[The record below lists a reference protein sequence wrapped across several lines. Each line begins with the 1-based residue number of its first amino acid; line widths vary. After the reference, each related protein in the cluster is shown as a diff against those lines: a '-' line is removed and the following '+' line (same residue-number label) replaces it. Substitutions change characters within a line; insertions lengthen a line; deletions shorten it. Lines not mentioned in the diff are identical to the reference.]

1 MSRSATTKENEQKE
15 NLTRELKGLL
25 KVIKNPETKE
35 HFFKALEI
43 LSYNI
48 KNEDIWKLEAQTNS
62 ILTKDIP
69 NLIIDYFSNHHTNQH
84 SNNDDIE
91 TAASLLSL
99 INPPELSSLIANQA
113 INEEAKSQLS
123 SLLDSNRYDLYAP
136 KTSREGASKNSKK
149 STGGGASELN
159 YDDNDSEE
167 DQEDERGE
175 KDFVSPIQSELVRSL
190 GQTPGNA
197 HTQINELTGTQ
208 SFIGKNMKTNTPF
221 KLSRERRNSANNNP
235 VFKTFEQEL
244 KNLLKKIESSL
255 TKEGLLEALGI
266 LNYNIKNHTLWQDQ
280 AKQHTILT
288 YIIPLKILDRYSK
301 TSDLRSDDE
310 VKKIVAETLSLITL
324 DKLVKS
330 KLSKYPEINPILNQI
345 YNNETEF
352 RSPHLLTREAT
363 LENLQNVGGRGFSL
377 GATIQEYKGVT
388 TPKAEQKG
396 LLPSE
401 PNDYKRE
408 DDDSTNQEPLIPN
421 QTPDNG
427 KNKTRGSL
435 FSADSKPST
444 DSQTKKKP
452 TRGLSFSV
460 DKNPPTD
467 NQTPNDKGLLLLR
480 LARLAERF
488 QKNNTK
494 KTPIKKTPIKNT
506 PSQDI
511 TLWDIK
517 DIQQDIRNNPH
528 DISRPYA
535 EFFGIEGVI
544 NSAPQA
550 RDGRYEEQTPMATT
564 TPHDAEFFGIKVVN
578 SAPQARD
585 GRHIINEEQTPM
597 ATTTMFDNTA
607 SAPVL
612 STASQDDNAA
622 RSLTSDFEDA
632 VQNSDAEDTQ
642 NAKKLTE
649 QITALIEKED
659 NECLSFLNE
668 IIENNNGTLP
678 RWALD
683 VVDKEKISK
692 QPILYRILSIANPKN
707 AVGDPADKPSNVE
720 ELTSVAILL
729 INNGVD
735 LGKGSQTAA
744 GSSEGG
750 ENLFILP
757 IHIAAENADIKILQS
772 ILEKDATQINAKSDS
787 RDTPLLLL
795 LASKSNNENLY
806 YCVDLLLYN
815 GADANFIHPTDQN
828 TVLTTTISNESVAP
842 EQKNNI
848 IKLLLH
854 KTTLETINN
863 KSAAEGETALHLAV
877 KNSDSTTIEMLLLA
891 GANPKIK
898 NKNGK
903 TPHDLADNI
912 QDPQLKQ
919 SIQKALVQDLL
930 GIRRKAYEKTAMAR
944 PFEKE
949 KEYANSKMMQILKR
963 PEVAVAAQKE
973 NIDTYKEGDD
983 YKKELKQQMFLKKWA
998 LLVESGGLKINK
1010 KGAKL
1015 QDAKEIEM
1023 SVAQIMG
1030 CGARLVI
1037 TSNSPVKGN
1046 QLINWLLSNEPETDL
1061 EKLKKPYIE
1070 NLSLTLEK
1078 GQNIAY
1084 IRKAATHGFKG
1095 EKEVKKGVLEA
1106 ADSSGVHLGV
1116 DLAMGAF
1123 ETIDIH
1129 GRPVTMDG
1137 LHGHAYLHID
1147 PITHNILLG
1156 LEQCTDPK
1164 WHNNGYWEVRGEFGV
1179 HNVRGASSNITGLG
1193 TVDFGR
1199 HNPKDTSRKH
1209 LPTKKDRYDCLKI
1222 DLDRM
1227 NLDKML
1233 MTELNDISNDIVE
1246 GLPCSLDKDGKKIK
1260 NLNTPENYPENA
1272 TLTDKIQIALARLKY
1287 FDTRS
1292 NSWSKTS
1299 QISANSAKF
1308 VETIMAR
1315 LRDRSLDTDKSLVS
1329 ILAIILG
1336 EKQTASGASASVS
1349 SDNDTDKNLEL
1360 YPLKK
1365 ELIILISGEHS
1376 NTESRFLNKNPDRN
1390 AIQTQIGFGDKV
1402 EVDDSYLKRGKKQ
1415 GGLAAS
1421 GFEGMLRVATSHPAE
1436 DFTVLDGKGTTY
1448 SDIYLD
1454 PILIKSYNEFERVGE
1469 KLVSDY
1475 AKYLLGDDKFYETR
1489 KTTLRK
1495 EISNNSVI
1503 KEKGDRFLAV
1513 RLALETTDLE
1523 KDLGNI
1529 TQEENHQSISISSIL
1544 KSKNPAPENL
1554 IEHLFVSMLL
1564 GHADIKGDNVLK
1576 RKKVDGGDAVVVIDF
1591 DIWDSNSPQ
1600 VKIVQSLCHKLSDTI
1615 QKGGSLSDIKDIL
1628 SFKTLS
1634 DRYRDLCIVLNL
1646 GATTA
1651 DHQQQTKA
1659 AQERLDKG
1667 ESFLRFSTNP
1677 SQSEVNASDPTRS
1690 EWNLLCTISQAIS
1703 TSSTTKI
1710 RKMLDGAT
1718 EKEILQLISS
1728 ITNKNPFGLD
1738 EITERHLENPN
1749 QGVAVELGK
1758 QTEEGLNSLP
1768 GKHEEYHN
1776 SVKKSLEVVKEA
1788 VDERMKQNN
1797 ILSKEKQQGEIASIL
1812 TLQED
1817 GTTTQT
1823 PINVSK
1829 IISYYAG
1836 YDSFVGG
1843 AAFGSGIDEDNSE
1856 VEFDGIIPY
1865 GIIPYGLFKNSQID
1879 DYKVRIDSRDKHSAI
1894 QKLSPYNSF
1903 NNAKKLLAIIFPAI
1917 GHADEEGIQLQIND
1931 VQAFKSAFNKCDK
1944 GTKEHIKDNFDAAL
1958 GALVELSNKDINYS
1972 PENNYNYKLMFERA
1986 SKAASELFG
1995 IDCTKYL
2002 EVYKKELGKR
2012 EKYTEI
2018 CNGLLDL
2025 NLDKDENGN
2034 IIIFNNPGGNTG
2046 LSSSNKRRYVK
2057 LDSYELSHSDN
2068 LEQGTILAIIK
2079 AKITTKQ
2086 KEKIALK
2093 NAIDAEAGSSEK
2105 PDLFTACKDGDLVE
2119 VKYFVEKD
2127 EDTTNSQKAEGLFI
2141 ACQMGHSDVVNY
2153 LLEKE
2158 VDYKTEQKIYDNKG
2172 KKTSDATTPLGIACQ
2187 NGHLDIVK
2195 MLCKRSGIELVKTE
2209 DKSGKTVLHRAC
2221 GGKYDKN
2228 LKVIKY
2234 LCSAYPSLV
2243 IVKSRGKSELTPL
2256 SIASSHKNPEI
2267 VQYLSTLHPHKQ
2279 GNDGIS
2285 TSAQSTQTISEIK
2298 NSIPLSNK
2306 KNEASEDQLIIGCCH
2321 NLPDSV
2327 KQFIDSGADIAKEVI
2342 LLKKMIQSDVSDAK
2356 LSGEKKIKPLGFNY
2370 EPSVEEGES
2379 ISPLGLACKSG
2390 SAEVVKIIIDEIG
2403 SDYINKLDSSGFT
2416 PFQQACITKKID
2428 VVNLL
2433 LYRAANDDISH
2444 NANDLIVQTTQT
2456 GESLLHIACET
2467 NDSELAELLL
2477 GIGAKLAFEKKE
2489 NIGSFLLGKFD
2500 ERFKAKKD
2508 IDAVTMLI
2516 GGICSKPFSEAIELN
2531 SNSMLSKLH
2540 EQNFEPTESEREQLR
2555 KIDKTSPLKSISKAI
2570 LNAKPMLIYS
2580 LEGDMCRIGIE
2591 KGSDNHKFIPIH
2603 NTTQN
2608 TFIETNYEDTKTKYD
2623 LTQTK
2628 RSIFK
2633 NIKPHPYFEM
2643 LFPAFQSISTTN
2655 GHFEIRDV
2663 EAFKKSWKRVPYN
2676 KKGEIQRNLTEAT
2689 NELLKLPHYDADW
2702 YKEISE
2708 RAKKCFDIFD
2718 LPNSLDLQNKLDAEL
2733 ERRDVLKEIFSQYK
2747 TATKTNSLLPELT
2760 KQDYDKRG
2768 WGKHPIYLSAA
2779 PTTPNV
2785 TPRFSDTTLRIDEE
2799 GYECKKIIKDGKNYD
2814 IISDNYSSG
2823 VHIVNDDKTTKKV
2836 DLEQLKIIFADS
2848 LRVEQINPLLD
2859 LPFSNSLGA
2868 KQTNPASSTHLPP
2881 NKRSASTLKDSL
2893 QLSTIEDG
2901 EFKCRVIRGKAGSA
2915 EIYPNVDSVKDIL
2928 KNVIIISAVESGASS
2943 KNSFNTLLET
2953 IKNTTNNEYT
2963 DTSDK
2968 YAKYASDLK
2977 VYNGFCQNIELYTG
2991 QVGVYNHV
2999 QTTSLDAK
3007 NAIEAALPSL
3017 VEELNTEIS
3026 STNEKSMAG
3035 SSGGG
3040 EPSAD
3045 KNPTIISL
3053 YKSAKDNVNQRAIQ
3067 VNKLKSAEK
3076 IQEATL

>member
-1 MSRSATTKENEQKE
+1 MSRSATTKESEQKE

-25 KVIKNPETKE
+25 KEIKNPKTKK

-48 KNEDIWKLEAQTNS
+48 KNKDIWKLEAQTNS

-208 SFIGKNMKTNTPF
+208 SFIEKNMKLRTPF
-221 KLSRERRNSANNNP
+221 DSARKRRNSVKENKTEFG
-235 VFKTFEQEL
+235 VFE
-244 KNLLKKIESSL
+244 KKLEILIEEIQNSL
-255 TKEGLLEALGI
+255 TKEGLLEALGR
-266 LNYNIKNHTLWQDQ
+266 LNSNITNQQLWKDQ
-280 AKQHTILT
+280 AKNHIKLT
-288 YIIPLKILDRYSK
+288 HIIPIQILNQYSK
-301 TSDLRSDDE
+301 IPDLRSDDE
-310 VKKIVAETLSLITL
+310 VKKIVTETLSLITL

-345 YNNETEF
+345 HNNETEVQSP
-352 RSPHLLTREAT
+352 RSLTREAT
-363 LENLQNVGGRGFSL
+363 LENLQNGGRRR
-377 GATIQEYKGVT
+377 GAPIQEDKGV
-388 TPKAEQKG
+388 
-396 LLPSE
+396 
-401 PNDYKRE
+401 
-408 DDDSTNQEPLIPN
+408 
-421 QTPDNG
+421 
-427 KNKTRGSL
+427 L
-435 FSADSKPST
+435 FSADRKPPTESQT
-444 DSQTKKKP
+444 KEKPTRGPLSADGKPPTESQTKKKP
-452 TRGLSFSV
+452 TKGLLSI
-460 DKNPPTD
+460 DRKPPTD
-467 NQTPNDKGLLLLR
+467 NQTPNDKGSRSSLLAKR
-480 LARLAERF
+480 AASSRNI
-488 QKNNTK
+488 QKN
-494 KTPIKKTPIKNT
+494 
-506 PSQDI
+506 

-517 DIQQDIRNNPH
+517 DIQQDIQNSLY
-528 DISRPYA
+528 DISRSNA
-535 EFFGIEGVI
+535 EFVGTIKD
-544 NSAPQA
+544 APQA
-550 RDGRYEEQTPMATT
+550 RDGRYIL
-564 TPHDAEFFGIKVVN
+564 D
-578 SAPQARD
+578 
-585 GRHIINEEQTPM
+585 EEQTPM
-597 ATTTMFDNTA
+597 ATTTMVDNTA
-607 SAPVL
+607 
-612 STASQDDNAA
+612 
-622 RSLTSDFEDA
+622 RSLASDFEDA
-632 VQNSDAEDTQ
+632 AQNSDAEDIQ
-642 NAKKLTE
+642 NAKELTK
-649 QITALIEKED
+649 QITALIKNED
-659 NECLSFLNE
+659 NKCLSFLNQ

-678 RWALD
+678 KWALD
-683 VVDKEKISK
+683 VVDKGKISK
-692 QPILYRILSIANPKN
+692 QPILCRILSIANPKDT
-707 AVGDPADKPSNVE
+707 AGDPAEKPSNVE

-735 LGKGSQTAA
+735 LGKGYQTAV
-744 GSSEGG
+744 GSSEDG

-757 IHIAAENADIKILQS
+757 IHIAAENADIEILQS
-772 ILEKDATQINAKSDS
+772 ILKKDATQINAENDS

-795 LASKSNNENLY
+795 LASESNNENLY
-806 YCVDLLLYN
+806 DCVDLLLDN

-828 TVLTTTISNESVAP
+828 TVLTTTISNKSVAP

-848 IKLLLH
+848 IELLLD

-863 KSAAEGETALHLAV
+863 KSAAEGDTALHLAV

-891 GANPKIK
+891 GADPKIK

-903 TPHDLADNI
+903 TPRDLADKI

-930 GIRRKAYEKTAMAR
+930 GISLASKRKAYEKTAMAR

-949 KEYANSKMMQILKR
+949 KEYANRKMMQILKR

-1015 QDAKEIEM
+1015 QDAKDIEM

-1037 TSNSPVKGN
+1037 TSNSPEKGN
-1046 QLINWLLSNEPETDL
+1046 KLINWLLSNEPETNL
-1061 EKLKKPYIE
+1061 EELKKPYIE

-1123 ETIDIH
+1123 EANDIH
-1129 GRPVTMDG
+1129 GRAVTMDG
-1137 LHGHAYLHID
+1137 LHGHAYIHVD

-1199 HNPKDTSRKH
+1199 HNPKDVSRKH

-1222 DLDRM
+1222 DLDM
-1227 NLDKML
+1227 VNLKKMIQ
-1233 MTELNDISNDIVE
+1233 TIPDNIPNDIVK
-1246 GLPCSLDKDGKKIK
+1246 GLPCSLDKDGNKID
-1260 NLNTPENYPENA
+1260 NLNTPENYPENS

-1495 EISNNSVI
+1495 EISNSVI

-1576 RKKVDGGDAVVVIDF
+1576 QKKVDGGDAVVFIDF

-1634 DRYRDLCIVLNL
+1634 DRYRDLFIVLEL
-1646 GATTA
+1646 GEPAD
-1651 DHQQQTKA
+1651 DHQQQKKA

-1667 ESFLRFSTNP
+1667 ESFLRFSTNS
-1677 SQSEVNASDPTRS
+1677 SQSEVNASDLRN

-1749 QGVAVELGK
+1749 QGVAVKLGK
-1758 QTEEGLNSLP
+1758 QTEEGLNSLR

-1812 TLQED
+1812 KLQED

-1917 GHADEEGIQLQIND
+1917 GHADEEDIQLQIND
-1931 VQAFKSAFNKCDK
+1931 VKAFKSAFNKCDK
-1944 GTKEHIKDNFDAAL
+1944 DTKERIKNNFDVAL
-1958 GALVELSNKDINYS
+1958 GALVELSNGDINYS

-2025 NLDKDENGN
+2025 NLDKDKNGN

-2046 LSSSNKRRYVK
+2046 LSSSNKQRYVK

-2153 LLEKE
+2153 LLEQQ
-2158 VDYKTEQKIYDNKG
+2158 VDYKTEHRIYDNKG
-2172 KKTSDATTPLGIACQ
+2172 KKTSDTTTPLGIACQ

-2279 GNDGIS
+2279 GEDAIS
-2285 TSAQSTQTISEIK
+2285 PATQPTQIISEIK
-2298 NSIPLSNK
+2298 NSILLSNGLYRDLLMADCYLNNP
-2306 KNEASEDQLIIGCCH
+2306 KNI
-2321 NLPDSV
+2321 
-2327 KQFIDSGADIAKEVI
+2327 KQFIDSGMDITKEVA
-2342 LLKKMIQSDVSDAK
+2342 LQNKTL
-2356 LSGEKKIKPLGFNY
+2356 
-2370 EPSVEEGES
+2370 

-2403 SDYINKLDSSGFT
+2403 SDYINKPDSSGFT

-2444 NANDLIVQTTQT
+2444 NANDLIVQKTQT
-2456 GESLLHIACET
+2456 RESLLHIACET

-2516 GGICSKPFSEAIELN
+2516 GGICSDPFSEAIELN

-2540 EQNFEPTESEREQLR
+2540 EQNFEPTEIEREQLR
-2555 KIDKTSPLKSISKAI
+2555 KIDKTSPLKSISQAI
-2570 LNAKPMLIYS
+2570 LNATPMLIYS
-2580 LEGDMCRIGIE
+2580 LEGEMCRIGIE

-2633 NIKPHPYFEM
+2633 NIEPHPYFEM
-2643 LFPAFQSISTTN
+2643 LFPAFQSISTLN

-2747 TATKTNSLLPELT
+2747 TATKTNSVLPELK
-2760 KQDYDKRG
+2760 KQDWDKRG
-2768 WGKHPIYLSAA
+2768 WVKHPIYLSAA

-2848 LRVEQINPLLD
+2848 LRVEQINPLRD

-2901 EFKCRVIRGKAGSA
+2901 EFNRWK
-2915 EIYPNVDSVKDIL
+2915 
-2928 KNVIIISAVESGASS
+2928 
-2943 KNSFNTLLET
+2943 
-2953 IKNTTNNEYT
+2953 
-2963 DTSDK
+2963 
-2968 YAKYASDLK
+2968 
-2977 VYNGFCQNIELYTG
+2977 
-2991 QVGVYNHV
+2991 
-2999 QTTSLDAK
+2999 
-3007 NAIEAALPSL
+3007 
-3017 VEELNTEIS
+3017 
-3026 STNEKSMAG
+3026 
-3035 SSGGG
+3035 
-3040 EPSAD
+3040 
-3045 KNPTIISL
+3045 
-3053 YKSAKDNVNQRAIQ
+3053 
-3067 VNKLKSAEK
+3067 
-3076 IQEATL
+3076 

>member
-1 MSRSATTKENEQKE
+1 
-15 NLTRELKGLL
+15 
-25 KVIKNPETKE
+25 
-35 HFFKALEI
+35 
-43 LSYNI
+43 
-48 KNEDIWKLEAQTNS
+48 
-62 ILTKDIP
+62 
-69 NLIIDYFSNHHTNQH
+69 
-84 SNNDDIE
+84 
-91 TAASLLSL
+91 
-99 INPPELSSLIANQA
+99 
-113 INEEAKSQLS
+113 
-123 SLLDSNRYDLYAP
+123 
-136 KTSREGASKNSKK
+136 
-149 STGGGASELN
+149 
-159 YDDNDSEE
+159 
-167 DQEDERGE
+167 
-175 KDFVSPIQSELVRSL
+175 
-190 GQTPGNA
+190 
-197 HTQINELTGTQ
+197 
-208 SFIGKNMKTNTPF
+208 MKTNTPF
-221 KLSRERRNSANNNP
+221 KLSRERRDSANNNP

-266 LNYNIKNHTLWQDQ
+266 LNSNIKNQTLWQDQ
-280 AKQHTILT
+280 AKQHIILT

-310 VKKIVAETLSLITL
+310 VKKIVTETLSLITL
-324 DKLVKS
+324 NKLVKD

-363 LENLQNVGGRGFSL
+363 LENLQNGGRRGLSL
-377 GATIQEYKGVT
+377 DAPIQEYKGVT
-388 TPKAEQKG
+388 TPKAEQKE
-396 LLPSE
+396 LPSE
-401 PNDYKRE
+401 PNDYKQE
-408 DDDSTNQEPLIPN
+408 DDDSTNQEPLIAN
-421 QTPDNG
+421 QTPDDG
-427 KNKTRGSL
+427 KNKKKELL
-435 FSADSKPST
+435 FSADGKPPTESQT
-444 DSQTKKKP
+444 KEKPTRGPLSADGKPPTESQTKKKP
-452 TRGLSFSV
+452 TKGLLSI
-460 DKNPPTD
+460 DGKPPTD
-467 NQTPNDKGLLLLR
+467 NQTPNDKGSRSSLLAKR
-480 LARLAERF
+480 AASSRNI
-488 QKNNTK
+488 QKN
-494 KTPIKKTPIKNT
+494 
-506 PSQDI
+506 

-517 DIQQDIRNNPH
+517 DIQQDIQNSLY
-528 DISRPYA
+528 DISRPHD
-535 EFFGIEGVI
+535 EKFFGMIKD
-544 NSAPQA
+544 APQA

-564 TPHDAEFFGIKVVN
+564 TMV
-578 SAPQARD
+578 
-585 GRHIINEEQTPM
+585 
-597 ATTTMFDNTA
+597 DNTA
-607 SAPVL
+607 LAPVL
-612 STASQDDNAA
+612 LSPTSQDDNAA
-622 RSLTSDFEDA
+622 RSLASAFENA
-632 VQNSDAEDTQ
+632 AQNSDAEDIQ

-720 ELTSVAILL
+720 KLTSVAILL

-1233 MTELNDISNDIVE
+1233 MTKLNDISNDIVE
-1246 GLPCSLDKDGKKIK
+1246 GLPCSLDKDGKKIE

-1436 DFTVLDGKGTTY
+1436 DFTVLDGKGETY
-1448 SDIYLD
+1448 SNIYLD
-1454 PILIKSYNEFERVGE
+1454 PYLIKSYSQFERVGE
-1469 KLVSDY
+1469 KLASDY
-1475 AKYLLGDDKFYETR
+1475 ATYLLGEDKFCET
-1489 KTTLRK
+1489 KATTLHK
-1495 EISNNSVI
+1495 KNSDGT
-1503 KEKGDRFLAV
+1503 KGDRFLAV
-1513 RLALETTDLE
+1513 KLALGAVHLDSAPQREEPQSL
-1523 KDLGNI
+1523 LGHL
-1529 TQEENHQSISISSIL
+1529 TRTPR
-1544 KSKNPAPENL
+1544 KPALENL
-1554 IEHLFVSMLL
+1554 IEHLFVAMLL
-1564 GHADIKGDNVLK
+1564 GHTDIKADNALIQIK
-1576 RKKVDGGDAVVVIDF
+1576 DNGGININDKFFAIDF
-1591 DIWDSNSPQ
+1591 DIWNGINT
-1600 VKIVQSLCHKLSDTI
+1600 KIVQSCCLKLSQALTEG
-1615 QKGGSLSDIKDIL
+1615 KGLDSIKDIL
-1628 SFKTLS
+1628 SLKIVADRFEYLEAFLS
-1634 DRYRDLCIVLNL
+1634 DNKPDEAQGALGKDFSNIVKSSMTASTIDGRDLLYAEYMNL
-1646 GATTA
+1646 SQIAQAGSSEDTT
-1651 DHQQQTKA
+1651 TI
-1659 AQERLDKG
+1659 
-1667 ESFLRFSTNP
+1667 
-1677 SQSEVNASDPTRS
+1677 RS
-1690 EWNLLCTISQAIS
+1690 
-1703 TSSTTKI
+1703 
-1710 RKMLDGAT
+1710 MLDGAS
-1718 EKEILQLISS
+1718 EEEILQS
-1728 ITNKNPFGLD
+1728 IRSVTDKVAIGLS
-1738 EITERHLENPN
+1738 EITKRHLDKVE
-1749 QGVAVELGK
+1749 QGTTTEGKIESPDEVKSKLNHYRDSVEAVLLK
-1758 QTEEGLNSLP
+1758 
-1768 GKHEEYHN
+1768 
-1776 SVKKSLEVVKEA
+1776 VKEA
-1788 VDERMKQNN
+1788 VDNKMAEKK
-1797 ILSKEKQQGEIASIL
+1797 ILPKIKQQKEATASIL
-1812 TLQED
+1812 LKKED
-1817 GTTTQT
+1817 ESAIQT
-1823 PINVSK
+1823 PINTSK

-1843 AAFGSGIDEDNSE
+1843 AAFGSGIDDENNDKAEFTSE
-1856 VEFDGIIPY
+1856 VELD

-1879 DYKVRIDSRDKHSAI
+1879 DYKVRIDSTDEHSAI
-1894 QKLSPYNSF
+1894 QKLSPYKSF

-1917 GHADEEGIQLQIND
+1917 GHADEEDIQLQIND
-1931 VQAFKSAFNKCDK
+1931 VKAFKSAFNKCDK
-1944 GTKEHIKDNFDAAL
+1944 DTKERIKNNFDVAL
-1958 GALVELSNKDINYS
+1958 GALVELSNRDINYS

-2025 NLDKDENGN
+2025 DLDKDENGN
-2034 IIIFNNPGGNTG
+2034 IILFNDLGRNIG
-2046 LSSSNKRRYVK
+2046 LSSSNKRSNVK

-2105 PDLFTACKDGDLVE
+2105 PDLFTACKDGDLIE

-2153 LLEKE
+2153 LLEQQ

-2243 IVKSRGKSELTPL
+2243 TVKSRSKSELTPL

-2267 VQYLSTLHPHKQ
+2267 AQYLSTLHPYKQ

-2285 TSAQSTQTISEIK
+2285 TSTQSKSAPSKIQ
-2298 NSIPLSNK
+2298 NSIQLSNGVDSDK
-2306 KNEASEDQLIIGCCH
+2306 LIEDFQRG
-2321 NLPDSV
+2321 NLESI
-2327 KQFIDSGADIAKEVI
+2327 KQFIDSGMDITKEVA
-2342 LLKKMIQSDVSDAK
+2342 LHQNRAL
-2356 LSGEKKIKPLGFNY
+2356 
-2370 EPSVEEGES
+2370 

-2456 GESLLHIACET
+2456 GESLLRIACET

-2477 GIGAKLAFEKKE
+2477 GIGAKLAFEKTE
-2489 NIGSFLLGKFD
+2489 DIGSSLLSI
-2500 ERFKAKKD
+2500 FKKRSDAGEG

-2516 GGICSKPFSEAIELN
+2516 GGICSNPFSEAIELN

-2555 KIDKTSPLKSISKAI
+2555 KIDNTSPLKSISKAI

-2580 LEGDMCRIGIE
+2580 LERKMCRIGIE

-2633 NIKPHPYFEM
+2633 NIEPKPYFEM
-2643 LFPAFQSISTTN
+2643 LFPAFQSISTPN

-2747 TATKTNSLLPELT
+2747 TATKTNSVSPELT
-2760 KQDYDKRG
+2760 KQDWDKKG
-2768 WGKHPIYLSAA
+2768 WGKHSLYLSAA

-2785 TPRFSDTTLRIDEE
+2785 TPRFSDATLRIDEE

-2893 QLSTIEDG
+2893 QLRTIEDG
-2901 EFKCRVIRGKAGSA
+2901 EFKCRVIRGKADSA
-2915 EIYPNVDSVKDIL
+2915 EIYPGAHSVKDIL

-2943 KNSFNTLLET
+2943 ERNFNTLLNT
-2953 IKNTTNNEYT
+2953 IKNIANPDADVAYNELY
-2963 DTSDK
+2963 DI
-2968 YAKYASDLK
+2968 
-2977 VYNGFCQNIELYTG
+2977 FCQNIERYTG

-2999 QTTSLDAK
+2999 KTTSLDAK

-3017 VEELNTEIS
+3017 AAELNTEIS
-3026 STNEKSMAG
+3026 STNEKSIAG

-3053 YKSAKDNVNQRAIQ
+3053 YKSAKDNVNQRARQ
-3067 VNKLKSAEK
+3067 VNELKSAEK